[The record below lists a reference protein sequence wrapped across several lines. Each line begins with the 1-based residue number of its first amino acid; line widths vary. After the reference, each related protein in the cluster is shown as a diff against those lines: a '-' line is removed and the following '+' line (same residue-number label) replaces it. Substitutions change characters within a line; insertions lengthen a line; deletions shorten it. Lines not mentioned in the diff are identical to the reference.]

1 MKTWANLR
9 GPILRPDRS
18 NPELLLLPFQ
28 ARLPPSPD
36 FLSLE
41 QALQA
46 WRQSRA
52 LCLERSYPGAPNA
65 VGWTIFRR
73 TRLAF
78 VYEGEPLFRFEGPAR
93 RYLRRVHA
101 IQHSLAGDDG
111 LTLSHLHL

>member
-28 ARLPPSPD
+28 ARLPTSPD

-52 LCLERSYPGAPNA
+52 LCLERSYPSAPNA

-93 RYLRRVHA
+93 RYLRQVYA
-101 IQHSLAGDDG
+101 IQHSLDDDC

>member
-1 MKTWANLR
+1 MKTWADLR

-18 NPELLLLPFQ
+18 NPELLVLPFQ
-28 ARLPPSPD
+28 ACLAHSPD
-36 FLSLE
+36 FLTLDE
-41 QALQA
+41 ALLA
-46 WRQSRA
+46 WRQSRP
-52 LCLERSYPGAPNA
+52 LDLERSYPGAPHA

-78 VYEGEPLFRFEGPAR
+78 VYEGEPLFRFEGAAR
-93 RYLRRVHA
+93 RYLRRIYA